1 MGEEETKRHLPE
13 TDLEA
18 MRRHLDEMRELKKQ
32 TNESLLPK
40 IKPKAEDSFDSFM
53 KSKLIN
59 KKVLTRRDITLNR
72 IIMKN
77 IIKDHFGN
85 DNEVISN
92 LKLDFW
98 LCLSIMRRV
107 FINGQISSPSRL
119 FRPKF
124 GILLKKISW
133 KPICNI
139 MRLHAVLYAWFLNLS
154 VFMWRWNLLH
164 HTLII
169 HN

>member
-1 MGEEETKRHLPE
+1 
-13 TDLEA
+13 

-92 LKLDFW
+92 LKLDF
-98 LCLSIMRRV
+98 
-107 FINGQISSPSRL
+107 
-119 FRPKF
+119 
-124 GILLKKISW
+124 
-133 KPICNI
+133 
-139 MRLHAVLYAWFLNLS
+139 
-154 VFMWRWNLLH
+154 
-164 HTLII
+164 
-169 HN
+169 